1 MDDDELFILA
11 AAIGGAILGCVLG
24 ALVCL
29 IVFNRF

>member
-1 MDDDELFILA
+1 MDENELFILA
-11 AAIGGAILGCVLG
+11 AAIGGAILGCTLA

>member
-11 AAIGGAILGCVLG
+11 AALGGAILGCTLA
-24 ALVCL
+24 ALFCL